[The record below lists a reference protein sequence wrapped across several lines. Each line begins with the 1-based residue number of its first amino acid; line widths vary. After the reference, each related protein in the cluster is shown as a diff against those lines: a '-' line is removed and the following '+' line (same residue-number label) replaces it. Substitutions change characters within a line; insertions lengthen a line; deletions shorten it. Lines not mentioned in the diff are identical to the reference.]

1 MRTPLFDRLGDDHV
15 FCPSDASPLHNRL
28 PHSPSPE
35 DEHRGA
41 GPDLGGVEGC
51 ADTGLHGA
59 TDHTR
64 DVEWRVVGNL
74 DGATRRNHGVFG
86 KGADAE
92 SAVNEIAA
100 QAERRRPVRT
110 KVVNKGEGL
119 SAFRPCMTSARS
131 AFAAGGERGEH
142 HLVAHAKMFD
152 PSADVSD
159 LTCGLVAEHDRHAVS
174 CVDHGQIGVADPAV
188 EHPHEHLTRSRR
200 LDLKVVDDLQRTIRG
215 GEDSSTHALSLGGRT
230 EIAQNPGSD
239 PMTGV
244 GGRDRIGTGA
254 ARREEPGKKRV
265 ACSRSVAERVDR
277 WDGHGVCVAFG
288 RENEGGPRS
297 GRDDGCACALE
308 RFTRV
313 QSEGTVLETV
323 EHHGIGS
330 GGTHQFVEGLRSEEA
345 EVSGARASQHEGDA
359 SVANLGEELVDRRR
373 QGVLRERRCG
383 DVDLSGAVERAGIK
397 TRRATRRPPIDELCT
412 RPLADGRD
420 DDPSATEVS
429 TPDVDAARREVVD
442 EGMPERIV
450 AHLADKARCASDFGV
465 DRGNVGRAPTSDS
478 SRPNGAV
485 DPAHGRRVKTNQ
497 DLFEQVA
504 DRQQHCAATVAVVA
518 G

>member
-1 MRTPLFDRLGDDHV
+1 
-15 FCPSDASPLHNRL
+15 
-28 PHSPSPE
+28 
-35 DEHRGA
+35 
-41 GPDLGGVEGC
+41 
-51 ADTGLHGA
+51 
-59 TDHTR
+59 
-64 DVEWRVVGNL
+64 
-74 DGATRRNHGVFG
+74 
-86 KGADAE
+86 
-92 SAVNEIAA
+92 
-100 QAERRRPVRT
+100 
-110 KVVNKGEGL
+110 
-119 SAFRPCMTSARS
+119 MTSARS